1 VLGENTAGIE
11 LPLLLLLQ
19 KMATDQAD
27 DRGVVGEDAEGPS
40 LAFDL
45 LVQSLQQVALQILR
59 QCSTGKLQN
68 ASTSSLASAISA
80 VAAGNFSVSMPI
92 TCSHRAPTAAASYC
106 TNTERRAAAT
116 VA

>member
-1 VLGENTAGIE
+1 VLGEDTAGIE

-45 LVQSLQQVALQILR
+45 LVQSLQQVAL
-59 QCSTGKLQN
+59 
-68 ASTSSLASAISA
+68 
-80 VAAGNFSVSMPI
+80 
-92 TCSHRAPTAAASYC
+92 
-106 TNTERRAAAT
+106 
-116 VA
+116 